1 MIDYTWDCSTVDVYP
16 SKKNTVY
23 NVHYIVTGEDSEN
36 QATFIG
42 TQELDTKDIID
53 FKPFDEVTHDTVV
66 EWCQDAIGDKG
77 VKLIQENIAK
87 QIEEI
92 KNPTTVTLKIEK

>member
-23 NVHYIVTGEDSEN
+23 NVHYIVTGEDDEN

-42 TQELDTKDIID
+42 TQELNTEHIID

-66 EWCQDAIGDKG
+66 EWCQDAMGNEQ
-77 VKLIQENIAK
+77 VKFIEDNIAK
-87 QIEEI
+87 QIEEF
-92 KNPTTVTLKIEK
+92 KNPTSVTLKIEK